1 MVLPALGQTEADLT
15 GREHMGFEPCFE
27 SDSRILILGSF
38 PSVISRKELF
48 YYANPLNR
56 FWKTLAK
63 LTGETLPESTADKKA
78 FLSRHRIAL
87 WDVVTECDIR
97 GSLDSNIKNYAVADV
112 GKILNAAKIEAVFL
126 NGQTAYR
133 IFKKHFPSLS
143 SLAVLLPSTSPANT
157 RFDYA
162 EWEKALSPYLE

>member
-1 MVLPALGQTEADLT
+1 MDS
-15 GREHMGFEPCFE
+15 REYMGLEPCFDFE
-27 SDSRILILGSF
+27 SRILILGSF
-38 PSVISRKELF
+38 PSVISRKALF

-56 FWKTLAK
+56 FWKTLES
-63 LTGETLPESTADKKA
+63 LTGEPPLKSVAEKKA

-97 GSLDSNIKNYAVADV
+97 GSLDSNIKNYVVADINAV
-112 GKILNAAKIEAVFL
+112 TEAAKIEAIFL

-133 IFKKHFPSLS
+133 IFKKHFPSL
-143 SLAVLLPSTSPANT
+143 LPFAVSLPSTSPANT

-162 EWEKALSPYLE
+162 EWEKALSPYLKRT

>member
-1 MVLPALGQTEADLT
+1 MDS
-15 GREHMGFEPCFE
+15 REYMGFEPCFDCE
-27 SDSRILILGSF
+27 SRILILGSF
-38 PSVISRKELF
+38 PSVISRKALF

-56 FWKTLAK
+56 FWKTLES
-63 LTGETLPESTADKKA
+63 LTGEPPLKSVAEKKA

-97 GSLDSNIKNYAVADV
+97 GSLDSNIKNYVVADINSV
-112 GKILNAAKIEAVFL
+112 TEAAKIEAIFL

-133 IFKKHFPSLS
+133 IFKKHFPSL
-143 SLAVLLPSTSPANT
+143 LPFAVSLPSTSPANT

-162 EWEKALSPYLE
+162 EWEKALSPYLKRT

>member
-1 MVLPALGQTEADLT
+1 MDS
-15 GREHMGFEPCFE
+15 REYMGFEPCFDCE
-27 SDSRILILGSF
+27 SRILILGSF
-38 PSVISRKELF
+38 PSVISRKALF

-56 FWKTLAK
+56 FWKTLES
-63 LTGETLPESTADKKA
+63 LTGEPPLKSVAEKKA

-97 GSLDSNIKNYAVADV
+97 GSLDSNIKNYVVADINAV
-112 GKILNAAKIEAVFL
+112 TEAAKIEAIFL

-133 IFKKHFPSLS
+133 IFKKHFPSL
-143 SLAVLLPSTSPANT
+143 LPFAVSLPSTSPANT

-162 EWEKALSPYLE
+162 EWEKALYPYLKRT

>member
-1 MVLPALGQTEADLT
+1 MDS
-15 GREHMGFEPCFE
+15 REYMGFEPCFDCE
-27 SDSRILILGSF
+27 SRILILGSF
-38 PSVISRKELF
+38 PSVISRKALF

-56 FWKTLAK
+56 FWKTLES
-63 LTGETLPESTADKKA
+63 LTGEPPLKSVAEKKA

-97 GSLDSNIKNYAVADV
+97 GSLDSNIKNYVVADINAV
-112 GKILNAAKIEAVFL
+112 TEAAKIEAIFL

-162 EWEKALSPYLE
+162 EWEKALSPYLKRT

>member
-1 MVLPALGQTEADLT
+1 MDS
-15 GREHMGFEPCFE
+15 REYMGFEPCFDCE
-27 SDSRILILGSF
+27 SRILILGSF
-38 PSVISRKELF
+38 PSVISRKALF

-56 FWKTLAK
+56 FWKTLESLA
-63 LTGETLPESTADKKA
+63 GEPPLKSVAEKKA

-97 GSLDSNIKNYAVADV
+97 GSLDSNIKNYVVADINAV
-112 GKILNAAKIEAVFL
+112 TEAAKIEAIFL

-133 IFKKHFPSLS
+133 IFKKHFPSL
-143 SLAVLLPSTSPANT
+143 LPFAVSLPSTSPANT

-162 EWEKALSPYLE
+162 EWEKALSPYLKRT

>member
-1 MVLPALGQTEADLT
+1 MDS
-15 GREHMGFEPCFE
+15 REYMGFEPCFDCE
-27 SDSRILILGSF
+27 SRILILGSF
-38 PSVISRKELF
+38 PSVISRKALF

-56 FWKTLAK
+56 FWKTLES
-63 LTGETLPESTADKKA
+63 LTGEPPLKSVAEKKA

-97 GSLDSNIKNYAVADV
+97 GSLDSNIKNYVVADINAV
-112 GKILNAAKIEAVFL
+112 TEAAKIEAIFL

-133 IFKKHFPSLS
+133 IFKKHFPSL
-143 SLAVLLPSTSPANT
+143 LPFAVSLPSTSPANT

-162 EWEKALSPYLE
+162 EWEKALSPYLKRT

>member
-1 MVLPALGQTEADLT
+1 MDS
-15 GREHMGFEPCFE
+15 REYMGFEPCFDCE
-27 SDSRILILGSF
+27 SRILILGSF
-38 PSVISRKELF
+38 PSVISRKALF

-56 FWKTLAK
+56 FWKTLES
-63 LTGETLPESTADKKA
+63 LTGEPPLKSVAEKKT

-97 GSLDSNIKNYAVADV
+97 GSLDSNIKNYVVADINAV
-112 GKILNAAKIEAVFL
+112 TEAAKIEAIFL

-133 IFKKHFPSLS
+133 IFKKHFPSL
-143 SLAVLLPSTSPANT
+143 LPFAVSLPSTSPANT

-162 EWEKALSPYLE
+162 EWEKALSPYLKRT

>member
-1 MVLPALGQTEADLT
+1 MKCECFAPIARPDAHLLIVGSMPSVKSLADAQYYAHP
-15 GREHMGFEPCFE
+15 RNAFWPIMFE
-27 SDSRILILGSF
+27 ILGEE
-38 PSVISRKELF
+38 PTRDYE
-48 YYANPLNR
+48 A
-56 FWKTLAK
+56 
-63 LTGETLPESTADKKA
+63 KKA
-78 FLSRHRIAL
+78 MLVRHGIAL

>member
-1 MVLPALGQTEADLT
+1 MDS
-15 GREHMGFEPCFE
+15 REYMGFEPCFDCE
-27 SDSRILILGSF
+27 SRILILGSF
-38 PSVISRKELF
+38 PSVISRKALF

-56 FWKTLAK
+56 FWKTLES
-63 LTGETLPESTADKKA
+63 LTGEPPLKSVAEKKA

-97 GSLDSNIKNYAVADV
+97 GSLDSNIKNYVVADINAV
-112 GKILNAAKIEAVFL
+112 TEAAKIEAIFL

-133 IFKKHFPSLS
+133 IFKKHFPSL
-143 SLAVLLPSTSPANT
+143 LPFAVSLPSTSPANT

-162 EWEKALSPYLE
+162 EWEKAFSPYLKRT